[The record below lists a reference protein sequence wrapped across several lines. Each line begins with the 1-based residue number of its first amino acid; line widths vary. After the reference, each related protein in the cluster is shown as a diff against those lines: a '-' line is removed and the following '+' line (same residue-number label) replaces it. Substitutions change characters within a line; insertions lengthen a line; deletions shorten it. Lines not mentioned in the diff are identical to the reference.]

1 MLSTRYVMRPL
12 TPHGNN
18 SDGLIK
24 KISTD
29 SQQCGRHC
37 NKKKN
42 STVLTAFS
50 FLFRGKYRH
59 LICFVSTTSLAK
71 IFHVCFTLLRS

>member
-12 TPHGNN
+12 TPRGNN

-29 SQQCGRHC
+29 SQQCGSHC
-37 NKKKN
+37 NKKKIAQF
-42 STVLTAFS
+42 SQLSAFYS
-50 FLFRGKYRH
+50 EENTC
-59 LICFVSTTSLAK
+59 I
-71 IFHVCFTLLRS
+71 